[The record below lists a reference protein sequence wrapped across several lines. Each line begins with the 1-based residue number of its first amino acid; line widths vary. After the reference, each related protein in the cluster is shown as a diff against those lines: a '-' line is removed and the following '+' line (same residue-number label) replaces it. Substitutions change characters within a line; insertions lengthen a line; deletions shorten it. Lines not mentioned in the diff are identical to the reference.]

1 MAALTKVTEIL
12 SAPSV
17 CLKTTNETSV
27 VTDEV
32 ATTSKAS
39 ELLPGPSSSSTPY
52 STNIIEK
59 PKTSRVNTKIKV
71 YKKQIED
78 QEAKKSRLDK
88 ELAEALIWLN
98 TEGSQLVTDFD
109 DFEVEQV
116 QSKRTETVSINT
128 NTLITL
134 PDQIGHVEISMRF
147 NSNNM
152 SIGIVH

>member
-1 MAALTKVTEIL
+1 MAALTKVSEIL

-52 STNIIEK
+52 STNITEK

-71 YKKQIED
+71 YKCVSPKEQIKD

-88 ELAEALIWLN
+88 ELAEALIIWLN
-98 TEGSQLVTDFD
+98 TEGSQLVTDLFD

-116 QSKRTETVSINT
+116 QSKRTETVSIDT
-128 NTLITL
+128 NTSITL
-134 PDQIGHVEISMRF
+134 PNQIGS
-147 NSNNM
+147 
-152 SIGIVH
+152 